1 MQTELS
7 GCNDSEPHLMS
18 LETDNRASSRYLNGE
33 DCHVPLSNSHAAA
46 PDLGGVSEG
55 DRTGRAARV
64 SRETSRRASATP
76 PAGQGGY
83 PTEPDGATGG
93 VGVPRSS
100 ADPPE
105 SKTGGERRRG
115 TWDNVR
121 GHSAG
126 PDDGRTAAETLFDRI
141 RTPPKVQKLQRVL
154 YRKAKAEP
162 GYRFY
167 SLYGELL
174 RRDVVETAMSAVA
187 GNAGAAGVDGQECSV
202 YTRSDEAWQ
211 QWRDALLAELL
222 TKTYRPSP
230 VRRVRIP
237 KGGGKTRPLGIPT
250 VKDRVVQT
258 AVALLLLPVWEA
270 DSHPHSYAY
279 RPKRNAQQ
287 AMDAIKAGLLSG
299 RTEVIDADLSGYFD
313 SIPHRDLLRLVARRV
328 SDGCILAL
336 IKGWLRAPIVEHDPD
351 TGRPT
356 ITGNR
361 RGTPQGGVISPLL
374 ANLYLNRLDWQ
385 VNDRC
390 ELRPLLVRYADD
402 FVILSRP
409 GQGAEL
415 QTRLQRWLT
424 AHGLTLNE
432 QKTRRLD
439 VRVEGFKFLG
449 FGVSWRGGRN
459 GRPYPHVEP
468 HPKSQM
474 KLRDQLREKLNHW
487 TLWRSAE
494 EVIPEVNRLLKGWGG
509 YFHYANSTRVFDRL
523 NQYAATR
530 LQRWL
535 WRKGGCRQAQWAKH
549 PREVLRE
556 RHGLYQLP
564 TWAAWK
570 RARA

>member
-1 MQTELS
+1 MTRRNVQGGEPTE
-7 GCNDSEPHLMS
+7 
-18 LETDNRASSRYLNGE
+18 
-33 DCHVPLSNSHAAA
+33 
-46 PDLGGVSEG
+46 
-55 DRTGRAARV
+55 AAR
-64 SRETSRRASATP
+64 T
-76 PAGQGGY
+76 AGV
-83 PTEPDGATGG
+83 

-100 ADPPE
+100 EDLPDI
-105 SKTGGERRRG
+105 KTGGERRRG
-115 TWDNVR
+115 TWDNAC
-121 GHSAG
+121 GTG
-126 PDDGRTAAETLFDRI
+126 EGWDDGRTEAETLFDRI
-141 RTPPKVQKLQRVL
+141 TTPPKVQKLQRTL
-154 YRKAKAEP
+154 YRKAKAAP

-174 RRDVVETAMSAVA
+174 RRDVLETAMSAVA
-187 GNAGAAGVDGQECSV
+187 NHDGAAGVDGQECSA
-202 YTRSDEAWQ
+202 YTRNDEAWQ
-211 QWRDALLAELL
+211 KWRDQLLEELR
-222 TKTYRPSP
+222 TKTYRASP

-237 KGGGKTRPLGIPT
+237 KGDGKTRPLGIPT

-270 DSHPHSYAY
+270 DSHPQSYAY

-287 AMDAIKAGLLSG
+287 AMEAINTALRSG

-313 SIPHRDLLRLVARRV
+313 SIPHAELLRLVARRV
-328 SDGCILAL
+328 SDGRILSL
-336 IKGWLRAPIVEHDPD
+336 IKAWLRAPIVERDPD

-390 ELRPLLVRYADD
+390 ELHPVLVRYADD

-409 GQGAEL
+409 GQGTKL
-415 QTRLQRWLT
+415 QARLKRWLR

-432 QKTRRLD
+432 TKTRTLD
-439 VRVEGFKFLG
+439 VRREGFKFLG
-449 FGVSWRGGRN
+449 FGVSWRCGKSGRH
-459 GRPYPHVEP
+459 YPHVEP

-474 KLRDQLREKLNHW
+474 KLRDKLREKLNHW
-487 TLWRSAE
+487 TLWRAAE

-523 NQYAATR
+523 NQYVTHR

-535 WRKGGCRQAQWAKH
+535 WRKGGCGKALWTTNL
-549 PREVLRE
+549 REVLSE
-556 RHGLYQLP
+556 RHGLYRLP
-564 TWAAWK
+564 TRAAWT
-570 RARA
+570 RVVA